1 MDASALSNSIAALR
15 SSIRALESL
24 SDSLEPW
31 LYFWVTLVVIGVV
44 LEVWFVLWAYREDFE
59 AYHRGWIRSPQR
71 PSRWKMFFELLG
83 AGLVA
88 IGVAGE
94 LGVDIN
100 AGRIQTDLRTK
111 NGELV
116 QLLQGV
122 SGAAWESA
130 SKNAKEAAR
139 LAKEGEVLKKLAED
153 ERLARVQLQK
163 LAGWRT
169 ISAEQRRNIANS
181 LRRFAGTTASFMV
194 NVGDVEGIAF
204 GAQIGTSLNLAG
216 WETGMS
222 PVLKM
227 GEQTFGLWVTS
238 TRDAQEAAGAV
249 CQQLTKLKFDCSV
262 RPEIDS
268 RPNVRARM
276 MWIDVGLRP
285 IPPDLGIHIIQ
296 QF

>member
-139 LAKEGEVLKKLAED
+139 LAKEGEVLRSWQKTNALPGSNCKSLPD
-153 ERLARVQLQK
+153 GGQLV
-163 LAGWRT
+163 LSNVVILLTHSDGLR
-169 ISAEQRRNIANS
+169 EQRLPS
-181 LRRFAGTTASFMV
+181 WST
-194 NVGDVEGIAF
+194 
-204 GAQIGTSLNLAG
+204 
-216 WETGMS
+216 WGMS
-222 PVLKM
+222 KVLLLGHK
-227 GEQTFGLWVTS
+227 
-238 TRDAQEAAGAV
+238 
-249 CQQLTKLKFDCSV
+249 SV
-262 RPEIDS
+262 R
-268 RPNVRARM
+268 
-276 MWIDVGLRP
+276 L
-285 IPPDLGIHIIQ
+285 
-296 QF
+296 